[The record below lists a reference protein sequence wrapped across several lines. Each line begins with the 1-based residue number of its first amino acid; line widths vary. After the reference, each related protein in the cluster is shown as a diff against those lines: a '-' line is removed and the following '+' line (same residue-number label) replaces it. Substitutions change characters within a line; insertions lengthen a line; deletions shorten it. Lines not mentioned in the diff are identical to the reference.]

1 MSGVVKGDAN
11 RVEDTKSSV
20 SIAFLIKFLLQMCPV
35 HEAIVCQNVQSVR
48 IYL

>member
-20 SIAFLIKFLLQMCPV
+20 GIAFLILNSFYKC
-35 HEAIVCQNVQSVR
+35 VQYMRQQFV
-48 IYL
+48 